1 MCGGHLLAQ
10 PTGASQFRWAD
21 CPDCPIPEFD
31 TASLKRE
38 GIRFGYLTVPENRAK
53 PNGRTLRIAVQVL
66 KARNPR
72 ANASPLIIL
81 HGGPGGRGIGLFPWA
96 YEGLREQSDVI
107 LVDQRGCGFS
117 EPAMDF
123 GMNEDILQMFAQNLT
138 PEQETRKRTAIAA
151 KALAEMNRKGINA
164 GIFNSRE
171 IAADVHDLCTA
182 LRYKSWNLWGISYGT
197 RVALTMM
204 RDFPEGIRSVV
215 LESPLPPN
223 VYYFQNINTSFRA
236 ALAKLFAKCAEDP
249 ACRAAYPHLEEDFFA
264 GINGLVKKPLA
275 IAMDD
280 NKRYPDGKFVIN
292 AQDMLLGFHQALY
305 NKGIYSILPMLIT
318 GLKNR
323 NEQVL
328 RPFVESMANQIHNLN
343 YNTYYSTVCS
353 DCMPFNSVAV
363 FDATTRDLGKGL
375 TFYKDEFSICKIWNA
390 GPFDEKDAFS
400 VNSTIP
406 VLVLSGEMDPIA
418 PPLNAEVTVKTLPNA
433 FLYTFLNTGHSVSSN
448 DAAVKLIQNFLNNPA
463 VPPAKQRLVQSG
475 TIPFATDVHT
485 INGIGMLAPKLQLNS
500 QNGLYI
506 SWIVLILVIAIGTLY
521 RGIRE
526 VVMKKRRLQLT
537 AHSACV
543 VVLISFISALTLFLM
558 VKLGLSIART
568 AAENYYILG
577 FGLPEKYALTLII
590 SYVVVLLN
598 VLLGL
603 MLLMEKNRRLMVMR
617 FGTYLLL
624 QLPFCGFIFHFQLFY

>member
-1 MCGGHLLAQ
+1 ML
-10 PTGASQFRWAD
+10 R
-21 CPDCPIPEFD
+21 
-31 TASLKRE
+31 RE
-38 GIRFGYLTVPENRAK
+38 GIRFGYLTVPENRLK

-96 YEGLREQSDVI
+96 YDGLREQSDVI

-117 EPAMDF
+117 EPAMAF
-123 GMNEDILQMFAQNLT
+123 GMNEEILQMFAQNLT
-138 PEQETRKRTAIAA
+138 PEQETKKRTAIAA
-151 KALAEMNRKGINA
+151 KALAEMNRQGINA
-164 GIFNSRE
+164 DIFSSRE
-171 IAADVHDLCTA
+171 IAADIHDLCTA
-182 LRYKSWNLWGISYGT
+182 LSYQSWNLWGISYGT
-197 RVALTMM
+197 RIALTMM

-223 VYYFQNINTSFRA
+223 VYYFQNMNKSFRA
-236 ALAKLFAKCAEDP
+236 ALAKLCVKCAEDP
-249 ACRAAYPHLEEDFFA
+249 SCRAAYPRLEEDFFA
-264 GINGLVKKPLA
+264 GINSLVKEPIA

-280 NKRYPDGKFVIN
+280 AKRYPDGKFVIN

-305 NKGIYSILPMLIT
+305 NKEMYSILPMLIT

-328 RPFVESMANQIHNLN
+328 RPFVESMANQIHHLN

-353 DCMPFNSVAV
+353 DCMPFNSVKV
-363 FDATTRDLGKGL
+363 FDATAQDFGEGL

-390 GPFDEKDAFS
+390 GPFDEKDTFPVKS
-400 VNSTIP
+400 NIP
-406 VLVLSGEMDPIA
+406 ALVLSGEMDPIA

-433 FLYTFLNTGHSVSSN
+433 FLYTFLNTGHFVSSN
-448 DAAVKLIQNFLNNPA
+448 NAAVKLIRDFLENPA
-463 VPPAKQRLVQSG
+463 VSPDKQRLVQPG
-475 TIPFATDVHT
+475 TISFATDVHI
-485 INGIGMLAPKLQLNS
+485 INGIGTLAPKLQLNS

-506 SWIVLILVIAIGTLY
+506 SWIVVILVIAIGTLC
-521 RGIRE
+521 RAIWE

-537 AHSACV
+537 THSACV
-543 VVLISFISALTLFLM
+543 LFLTSFISALTLILM

-568 AAENYYILG
+568 AEENFYILG
-577 FGLPEKYALTLII
+577 FGLPEKLAQSLII
-590 SYVVVLLN
+590 SYIVVFLNVVL
-598 VLLGL
+598 GI
-603 MLLMEKNRRLMVMR
+603 MLLMEKSRQLIMVR

-624 QLPFCGFIFHFQLFY
+624 QLPFCSFIFHFGLFY